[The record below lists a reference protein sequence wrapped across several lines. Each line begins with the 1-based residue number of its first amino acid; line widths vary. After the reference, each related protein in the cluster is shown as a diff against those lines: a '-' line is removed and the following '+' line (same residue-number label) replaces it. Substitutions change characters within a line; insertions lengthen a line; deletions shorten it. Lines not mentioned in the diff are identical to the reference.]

1 MGRTSPRTCLS
12 PGPPAKELRAW
23 VGGWGAPAVNT
34 LPVLGSTLLAWPG
47 LRASLAGLLVPD
59 GTWCR
64 PRALRWMAEGSGLG
78 PALGAM
84 DWGCSKRVMG
94 LAEGQRRLCTRR
106 VPGCLAHSRLLTER
120 PSWRNVGL
128 EPLPL
133 RAEVGS
139 LCGGCG
145 TAVADASFM
154 EQGCLS
160 TCLERNR
167 GARGG
172 GSKPL
177 GGAGGR
183 LPLSVSR
190 RLLSTPKGSL

>member
-1 MGRTSPRTCLS
+1 MG
-12 PGPPAKELRAW
+12 
-23 VGGWGAPAVNT
+23 GAPAVNT

-106 VPGCLAHSRLLTER
+106 VPGCLAHSRPKGLAGGMWAWSLFLCGQKWGASVGDAGQQWPMP
-120 PSWRNVGL
+120 PSWSKGVC
-128 EPLPL
+128 PLAL
-133 RAEVGS
+133 K
-139 LCGGCG
+139 G
-145 TAVADASFM
+145 TG
-154 EQGCLS
+154 EQGVGVASLLVEQGVGCLFPS
-160 TCLERNR
+160 LE
-167 GARGG
+167 GCSAHP
-172 GSKPL
+172 KE
-177 GGAGGR
+177 
-183 LPLSVSR
+183 VSEGI
-190 RLLSTPKGSL
+190 L